1 MGFYST
7 KCIEVI
13 YLIRQYIKMLKV
25 PIVVEED
32 IEIKSLDYVKEKLKY
47 IRKTIHWHI
56 DLPPF
61 FVPPLKLEFVFKQT
75 VEA

>member
-47 IRKTIHWHI
+47 IRKTIH
-56 DLPPF
+56 
-61 FVPPLKLEFVFKQT
+61 
-75 VEA
+75 